1 MKPTELK
8 KDLYWTGICD
18 TELRVFDIIMETEF
32 GTTYNSYLIKGSK
45 KTALIETAKY
55 KFFDS
60 YVKKLESLTDLS
72 KIDYII
78 VNHTEPDHAGSVE
91 KLIELNPNI
100 KIVGTAAAL
109 GFLKN
114 IVNRDFYSI
123 AVKENDVLSLG
134 DKNLRFMIL
143 PNLHWPDTMYTY
155 LEEEQVLFTCDSFGS
170 HYSFDGILLSEVTDE
185 EGYKSAAK
193 YYFDN
198 IIGPFKPYMRK
209 ALKRIEDLP
218 VSMICTGHGPVIDC
232 RVREIIG
239 WRDEWSRE
247 TNPNTEKTVIIP
259 YVSAYGYTKEMA
271 MEEAT
276 RCLNCK
282 HQPCKSGCPVG
293 VPIPEFIHHVAE
305 GEFEEAYQTITRENA
320 LPAICGRVCPQENQ
334 CEGKCVRGIK
344 TESVGIGRLERFV
357 ADYHREHGKPAE
369 LKIEKNGKKVAVI
382 GSGPAGITCAG
393 ELAKKGYDVTVFE
406 ALHKTGGVLSYG
418 IPEFRLPKK
427 LVQSEVDGVAALGVD
442 FETNVVVGR
451 SITIDEL
458 QEQGYQGIF
467 VGSGAGLPR
476 FQGIPGE
483 NLNGV
488 YAANEFLTRVNLMK
502 GYQFPDH
509 PTPVKVTDTV
519 CVIGAGNVAMDAA
532 RTAKRLGA
540 KNVYIVYR
548 RGPEE
553 VPARAEEVHHAKE
566 EGIIF
571 KLLTNPVKI
580 EGEDGWVKSMECVE
594 MELGEPDASG
604 RRRPIAKEGSNFTIE
619 TGTVIVAIGQSPNPL
634 IRHTTPGLDCQSWGG
649 IIVDED
655 SMKTSKDGVYAGGDV
670 VTGAATVILAMGAG
684 KKAAKAMDEYLQNK

>member
-1 MKPTELK
+1 MPNMSPNK
-8 KDLYWTGICD
+8 
-18 TELRVFDIIMETEF
+18 
-32 GTTYNSYLIKGSK
+32 
-45 KTALIETAKY
+45 
-55 KFFDS
+55 
-60 YVKKLESLTDLS
+60 VKMPEQDPNVRNKNFEEVSL
-72 KIDYII
+72 
-78 VNHTEPDHAGSVE
+78 
-91 KLIELNPNI
+91 
-100 KIVGTAAAL
+100 
-109 GFLKN
+109 
-114 IVNRDFYSI
+114 
-123 AVKENDVLSLG
+123 
-134 DKNLRFMIL
+134 
-143 PNLHWPDTMYTY
+143 
-155 LEEEQVLFTCDSFGS
+155 
-170 HYSFDGILLSEVTDE
+170 
-185 EGYKSAAK
+185 
-193 YYFDN
+193 
-198 IIGPFKPYMRK
+198 
-209 ALKRIEDLP
+209 
-218 VSMICTGHGPVIDC
+218 
-232 RVREIIG
+232 
-239 WRDEWSRE
+239 
-247 TNPNTEKTVIIP
+247 
-259 YVSAYGYTKEMA
+259 GYTKEQA

-282 HQPCKSGCPVG
+282 KPFCMDGCPVG

-357 ADYHREHGKPAE
+357 ADYHREHGKPTE

-571 KLLTNPVKI
+571 KFLNNPAAIKAD
-580 EGEDGWVKSMECVE
+580 ENGWVSSMEVIKQ
-594 MELGEPDASG
+594 ELGEPDASG
-604 RRRPIAKEGSNFTIE
+604 RRSPQPIEGSNYDLDVD
-619 TGTVIVAIGQSPNPL
+619 TVIIAIGQSPNPL
-634 IRHTTPGLDCQSWGG
+634 IRHTTPGLDTQKWGG
-649 IIVDED
+649 IIVNEET
-655 SMKTSKDGVYAGGDV
+655 METSKDGVYAGGDT

-684 KKAAKAMDEYLQNK
+684 KKAAAAIDQKLQGK